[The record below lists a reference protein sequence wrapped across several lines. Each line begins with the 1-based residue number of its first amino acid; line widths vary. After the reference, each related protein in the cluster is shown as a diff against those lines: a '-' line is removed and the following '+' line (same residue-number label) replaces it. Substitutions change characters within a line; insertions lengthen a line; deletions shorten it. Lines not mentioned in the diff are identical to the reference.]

1 MAKEYSSTMDARF
14 SLILMKQEKLIE
26 DLTALNKELTELL
39 SQHIDVTEYENRL
52 KLITGGQHNGPDN
65 SALSSGNTH
74 DV

>member
-26 DLTALNKELTELL
+26 DLTALNIELTELL

-52 KLITGGQHNGPDN
+52 KLITGGQYNGPDS